1 MNYVKV
7 AVLFGLAWCLNH
19 VAPGVL
25 NHLQQLAGVE
35 SPMALSLW
43 CISVF
48 LLFGWASS
56 KAAEGTVL
64 PSFTLQLLV
73 GIVLHDALSPLST
86 QLTLSVVVCTAM
98 AAIILKSGGDE
109 IERKVF
115 LQIAFPTLMLAVLG
129 YLVTFFVMFG
139 LLTALGLDGRTAALL
154 SAILGSTD
162 PAALIPTLKLL
173 VFKNH
178 YQRVT
183 HLSVAESAL
192 NDAVGAIFTG
202 AVCLMIFSGVE
213 PTGMVQ
219 LGAGLFGGDNLNHLG
234 QQLIFGVVAGCVG
247 WLGMFVFERYKSD
260 PIRHGENDKPYDFAI
275 VLAVPL
281 GTFALAQAIDG
292 NGFLAAFVAG
302 LLANFNH
309 GSQHFHGLLRSMEVK
324 IESVAKPTVFM
335 MMGPFVAIDALLETA
350 WLGLC
355 VSLLLM
361 FVARPLAVLVSL
373 WPTHITWREKLF
385 VCAVRETGV
394 IPVVLAVITLAQ
406 LPDLSLLLPL
416 TAWVVIWTL
425 TLLPAITPWWAQKLN
440 LLATTPPSSFTEKD
454 LV

>member
-25 NHLQQLAGVE
+25 NHLQQLGGVE

-139 LLTALGLDGRTAALL
+139 SLTALGLDGRTAALL

-173 VFKNH
+173 VFKKH
-178 YQRVT
+178 FQRVT

-213 PTGMVQ
+213 PTGMLQ

-309 GSQHFHGLLRSMEVK
+309 GSHHFHGLLRSMEVK

-335 MMGPFVAIDALLETA
+335 MMGPFVAIDTLLETA